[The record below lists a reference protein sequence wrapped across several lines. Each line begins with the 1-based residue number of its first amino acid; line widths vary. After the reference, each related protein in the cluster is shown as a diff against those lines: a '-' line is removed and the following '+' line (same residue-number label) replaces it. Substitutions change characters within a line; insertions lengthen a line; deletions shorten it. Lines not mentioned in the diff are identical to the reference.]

1 MVYSTSSIAL
11 SDTSYLLDF
20 VELVQRLDRGQRV
33 DVEALDLVADLH
45 QHGIVELEHRQLHVL
60 RPGALGGLL
69 HGLRRGFAAPLL
81 EAAAR
86 HDLVVAGYAES
97 RPPARRS
104 TPACRPCGP
113 RGYRTNAPCRR
124 ARACAGRR
132 SGCPSP

>member
-60 RPGALGGLL
+60 RPGALGAP
-69 HGLRRGFAAPLL
+69 AA
-81 EAAAR
+81 
-86 HDLVVAGYAES
+86 D
-97 RPPARRS
+97 
-104 TPACRPCGP
+104 
-113 RGYRTNAPCRR
+113 
-124 ARACAGRR
+124 
-132 SGCPSP
+132 